1 MHVTYSPC
9 LLPDPGTPDL
19 NISASPR
26 TLMNQGFE
34 SLLLQGSLK
43 FRTEGITQSYHSF
56 DCHCLKGCHWA
67 SRTSLSSYKMASLC
81 QCLSKSCTSI
91 LSPSLTYFAV
101 STGILGRTRPLL
113 GSTSVFGKTMAGYT
127 AGQRAVTISTASML
141 RSVFSWSGACRQM
154 GDWHQEGEVI
164 RCGCGQLEGGE
175 ANVIHVGGYPTRVPR
190 TEPGTSENTAR
201 ALNSWGSPLP
211 PPSFILVNFWFLTFD
226 GFTDSKCNDTLDS
239 LQL

>member
-1 MHVTYSPC
+1 MRVTYSPC

-56 DCHCLKGCHWA
+56 DCRCLKGCHWT

-81 QCLSKSCTSI
+81 QCLSKSCSSI

-101 STGILGRTRPLL
+101 SISILGRTWPLL
-113 GSTSVFGKTMAGYT
+113 GSISISDKTMAGYT
-127 AGQRAVTISTASML
+127 AGQRSVTISTASML
-141 RSVFSWSGACRQM
+141 RSVFSWSEECRQM

-164 RCGCGQLEGGE
+164 RCGGGQLEGGE
-175 ANVIHVGGYPTRVPR
+175 ANVIHVGGYPTRVLR
-190 TEPGTSENTAR
+190 TEPGTSESEAR
-201 ALNSWGSPLP
+201 AALCLSHLFYSSQLLIFDFLRFYRQQVQWYSGQ
-211 PPSFILVNFWFLTFD
+211 FTVVN
-226 GFTDSKCNDTLDS
+226 K
-239 LQL
+239 